1 MRAPNASAQSVLQ
14 QALMFGAELLQATM
28 RRNTRHASYLFSR
41 AWRVYRPAH
50 LPLYALAAI
59 VGMAVVL
66 LVVTAWL
73 RVMMPVGVLGKG
85 ASFH

>member
-1 MRAPNASAQSVLQ
+1 MRAPNASSQSVLH
-14 QALMFGAELLQATM
+14 QALMFGAELLQAIV
-28 RRNTRHASYLFSR
+28 RRNTRSASYFVTR

-50 LPLYALAAI
+50 LPLYVLAAI

-85 ASFH
+85 PSF